1 MNDKPLSILM
11 VANYYPHRGGISGL
25 VENLSEG
32 LVHEGFRVS
41 IHSVGGFL
49 PGRLSRYAELF
60 FIAKEFDLIHCHGCA
75 NLGFLPVLA
84 GTVSALLYQKPA
96 VMTYHDC
103 LITEPFIR
111 NSPMVRMVVP
121 RLSVITTPF
130 EETSEAFR
138 SYGEKVVAVPNILD
152 ADKWEFKQRARFRPN
167 IVWTRNTYCPE
178 LAIEAFLILREAYPE
193 STLTMCG
200 KAATGAKLKQYKD
213 VPGLRLL
220 GFVSREE
227 LPKILMEADIYLNTF
242 SHDSFGYAVFEAM
255 AMGLAVVSVP
265 SPALASLAGSN
276 SITFS
281 EQAIPESLA
290 NALKRVLSD
299 QDLARR
305 KTESG
310 RDVVEKLT
318 WEAIFP
324 VWKGIYQAAWST
336 CKPG

>member
-11 VANYYPHRGGISGL
+11 VANYYPQRGGISGL

-49 PGRLSRYAELF
+49 PGRLFRYAELLL
-60 FIAKEFDLIHCHGCA
+60 IAKDFDLIHCHGCA
-75 NLGFLPVLA
+75 SLGFLPVLA

-96 VMTYHDC
+96 VMTYHDWPT
-103 LITEPFIR
+103 TEPFIR
-111 NSPMVRMVVP
+111 NSPLVRMVAAK
-121 RLSVITTPF
+121 LSVITTPF
-130 EETSEAFR
+130 EETSESFR

-152 ADKWEFKQRARFRPN
+152 VDKWEFKQRTRFRPN
-167 IVWTRNTYCPE
+167 VVWTRNTYCPE
-178 LAIEAFLILREAYPE
+178 LAIEAFLILRETYPE

-200 KAATGAKLKQYKD
+200 KAATEAKLKQYKD

-220 GFVSREE
+220 GFVPREE

-242 SHDSFGYAVFEAM
+242 SHDSFGYAVYEAM

-265 SPALASLAGSN
+265 SRALASIAGFDA
-276 SITFS
+276 ITFS
-281 EQAIPESLA
+281 EQAVPESLA
-290 NALKRVLSD
+290 DALKRVLSD
-299 QDLARR
+299 QDQAGR

-324 VWKGIYQAAWST
+324 VWKGIYQAAWNP
-336 CKPG
+336 CQPG